1 MSANRGRYS
10 SSKPQRKMP
19 ALPASG
25 DTFLIV
31 VEGKETERRYLEAVR
46 VRLKRKAVMVV
57 VHHGAHTDPEGLVRE
72 AIKLKHEQE
81 NKAGKGTT
89 EPFDQVWVVFD
100 RENKNH
106 PRRTQV
112 PQAIQ
117 LAEAND
123 IRVAHSIPSFEFWLL
138 LHFEF
143 TTAACHDCAAVV
155 KKLKGFIKNYS
166 KSALPLEDLLS
177 RIHTAMKNA
186 AQCHS
191 HWATAP
197 GDGYPST
204 HVDKLLQELND
215 SAQAELRLF

>member
-1 MSANRGRYS
+1 
-10 SSKPQRKMP
+10 MP
-19 ALPASG
+19 VQAASG

-31 VEGKETERRYLEAVR
+31 VEGIETERRYLEAVR
-46 VRLKRKAVMVV
+46 VRLQRKAAKIV
-57 VHHGAHTDPEGLVRE
+57 VHHGAHTDPEGIVRE
-72 AIKLKHEQE
+72 AIKLKQEQE
-81 NKAGKGTT
+81 NKAGMVTSASY
-89 EPFDQVWVVFD
+89 DQVWVVFD

-112 PQAIQ
+112 PKALQ
-117 LAEAND
+117 LAAANN

-138 LHFEF
+138 LHFDF
-143 TTAACHDCAAVV
+143 TTASCDECAVVV

-177 RIHTAMKNA
+177 RINTAMKNA
-186 AQCHS
+186 AKCHN

-204 HVDKLLQELND
+204 HMDKLLQELND
-215 SAQAELRLF
+215 STPEKLRLF